1 MKNYQD
7 LIQTVFDIGYQTD
20 DRTGTGTIATFGTK
34 VEWDMSEGFPAT
46 TVKRLAYKSVVG
58 ELLWFLEG
66 STNVERLREITHG
79 AGSDKKTIW
88 DQNFEAQGRA
98 LGYVDGEL
106 GPVYG
111 KQWRDFGGVDQLVE
125 TIEKVKKVPTD
136 RRQIVSAWN
145 PAELKQMALPPCHLL
160 YQFNV
165 HDGELDLLWYQRSV
179 DVFLGLPFDIGSYG
193 TLLHIVAKMTGLK
206 PGKLV
211 FMGGNT
217 HIYLNHIEQCK
228 EVLRREPK
236 TLPTLKINWPEQFHL
251 WDTEMQLYWVTRHMS
266 PADFVLENYE
276 PHPTIAAPMAV

>member
-34 VEWDMSEGFPAT
+34 VRWNMSEGFPAT
-46 TVKRLAYKSVVG
+46 TVKRLAYRAVVG

-79 AGSDKKTIW
+79 KGSDKKTIW

-111 KQWRDFGGVDQLVE
+111 KQWRDFGGVDQLKNV
-125 TIEKVKKVPTD
+125 INKIKAVPHD

-145 PAELKQMALPPCHLL
+145 PAELDKMALPPCHLL

-165 HDGELDLLWYQRSV
+165 HNGILDLLWYQRSV

-193 TLLHIVAKMTGLK
+193 TLLHIVAEMCELV
-206 PGKLV
+206 PGELV

-217 HIYLNHIEQCK
+217 HIYMNHIDQCK
-228 EVLRREPK
+228 EVLEREPK
-236 TLPTLKINWPEQFHL
+236 QLPKLSINFPNGFSQF
-251 WDTEMQLYWVTRHMS
+251 DTEMQLYWVTQHMT
-266 PADFVLENYE
+266 PDDFVLQGYD

>member
-145 PAELKQMALPPCHLL
+145 PTELKQMALPPCHLL

-179 DVFLGLPFDIGSYG
+179 DVFLG
-193 TLLHIVAKMTGLK
+193 
-206 PGKLV
+206 
-211 FMGGNT
+211 
-217 HIYLNHIEQCK
+217 
-228 EVLRREPK
+228 
-236 TLPTLKINWPEQFHL
+236 
-251 WDTEMQLYWVTRHMS
+251 
-266 PADFVLENYE
+266 
-276 PHPTIAAPMAV
+276 

>member
-20 DRTGTGTIATFGTK
+20 DRTGTGTIAVFGTK
-34 VEWDMSEGFPAT
+34 VRWDMADGFPAT
-46 TVKRLAYKSVVG
+46 TVKRLAYRAVVG

-79 AGSDKKTIW
+79 KGSDKKTIW

-111 KQWRDFGGVDQLVE
+111 KQWRDFGGVDQLKDVINKIK
-125 TIEKVKKVPTD
+125 TVPHD

-145 PAELKQMALPPCHLL
+145 PAELDKMALPPCHLL

-165 HDGELDLLWYQRSV
+165 HNGILDLLWYQRSV

-193 TLLHIVAKMTGLK
+193 TLLHIVAEMCELV
-206 PGKLV
+206 PGELV

-217 HIYLNHIEQCK
+217 HIYMNHIDQCK
-228 EVLRREPK
+228 EVLEREPK
-236 TLPTLKINWPEQFHL
+236 QLPKLSINFPNGFSQF
-251 WDTEMQLYWVTRHMS
+251 DTEMQLYWVTQHMT
-266 PADFVLENYE
+266 PDDFVLQGYD

>member
-34 VEWDMSEGFPAT
+34 VRWDMADGFPAT

-79 AGSDKKTIW
+79 KGSDKKTIW

-111 KQWRDFGGVDQLVE
+111 KQWRDFGGVDQLKNV
-125 TIEKVKKVPTD
+125 INKIKAVPHD

-145 PAELKQMALPPCHLL
+145 PAELDKMALPPCHLL

-165 HDGELDLLWYQRSV
+165 HNGILDLLWYQRSV

-193 TLLHIVAKMTGLK
+193 TLLHIVAEMCELV
-206 PGKLV
+206 PGELV

-217 HIYLNHIEQCK
+217 HIYMNHIDQCK
-228 EVLRREPK
+228 EVLEREPK
-236 TLPTLKINWPEQFHL
+236 QLPKLSINFPNGFSQF
-251 WDTEMQLYWVTRHMS
+251 DTEMQLYWVTQHMT
-266 PADFVLENYE
+266 PDDFVLQGYD

>member
-79 AGSDKKTIW
+79 TDSDKKTIW

-106 GPVYG
+106 AA
-111 KQWRDFGGVDQLVE
+111 
-125 TIEKVKKVPTD
+125 
-136 RRQIVSAWN
+136 S
-145 PAELKQMALPPCHLL
+145 
-160 YQFNV
+160 
-165 HDGELDLLWYQRSV
+165 
-179 DVFLGLPFDIGSYG
+179 
-193 TLLHIVAKMTGLK
+193 
-206 PGKLV
+206 
-211 FMGGNT
+211 
-217 HIYLNHIEQCK
+217 
-228 EVLRREPK
+228 
-236 TLPTLKINWPEQFHL
+236 
-251 WDTEMQLYWVTRHMS
+251 
-266 PADFVLENYE
+266 ADFKFALKKGEDL
-276 PHPTIAAPMAV
+276 